1 MKFSLKSRRAFY
13 KFLIL
18 ILFLILF
25 LSFSNIYQKEVRNFF
40 YKISEPFQKFFW
52 KAGQKFSF
60 FIDAFTEIKTLK
72 EENERLK
79 KENQRLLA
87 ELSLLKEVQK
97 ENQILRKSLNL
108 GLEKEFKLTLAD
120 VIFKDL
126 SEDSILINKGR
137 KHGIK
142 EGLPVITQEKI
153 LIGRV
158 FEVYE
163 EYSKVLLIS
172 NKKSS
177 FDGKIAEKEIL
188 GQVRGKGNL
197 KISFD
202 LVPREKEIKEGDL
215 VETSALGGIFP
226 SGLLVGKIKKV
237 KGSDI
242 EPFWKIE
249 IFPLFELDK
258 LNKVFIILEF

>member
-1 MKFSLKSRRAFY
+1 MKFSRKSKKIFY

-40 YKISEPFQKFFW
+40 YKISEPLQKVFW
-52 KAGQKFSF
+52 RAGQKLSF
-60 FIDAFTEIKTLK
+60 FIDTFTEIKTLK

-79 KENQRLLA
+79 KENQKLLA

-97 ENQILRKSLNL
+97 ENQILRKALNL

-120 VIFKDL
+120 VVFKDL
-126 SEDSILINKGR
+126 SEDSISINKGR

-158 FEVYE
+158 FEVYKD
-163 EYSKVLLIS
+163 YSKVLLIS
-172 NKKSS
+172 DKKSS
-177 FDGKIAEKEIL
+177 FDGKIAEREVL

-242 EPFWKIE
+242 EPFWQIE
-249 IFPLFELDK
+249 ISSPFELDK